1 MRNFRTL
8 FRREL
13 ATLYYTPT
21 SYVVMCVFLIVVG
34 WLFWILVNYLNA
46 PSKPIDA
53 NVFGYLF
60 GGTFIYWMVVAA
72 VTSALTMRSFSEEY
86 RSGTIEML
94 MTTPVT
100 DTQVVLS
107 KFAAAQAFLMI
118 MWVPTLVYVYV
129 LSRFTT
135 VDYGVVAAGYLGT
148 FLLNCMLTSLGI
160 MISSTNRSQFVSFF
174 VTFIGILMLFS
185 LNFMQDVVS
194 NRWRVV
200 YRYAS
205 VLEQFNPFTKGVI
218 SSQSVVYFVSITLF
232 LLFCTIKSVESR
244 KWR

>member
-8 FRREL
+8 YKREL
-13 ATLYYTPT
+13 STLYYTPT

-46 PSKPIDA
+46 PSKPIEA

-72 VTSALTMRSFSEEY
+72 VTSALTMRLFSEEY
-86 RSGTIEML
+86 RTGTIEML

-107 KFAAAQAFLMI
+107 KFSAALTFLML
-118 MWVPTLVYVYV
+118 MWVPTLIYVYI
-129 LSRFTT
+129 LGKFTT
-135 VDYGVVAAGYLGT
+135 VDYGVVFAGYLGT

-160 MISSTNRSQFVSFF
+160 MISSTNKSQFVSFF
-174 VTFIGILMLFS
+174 VTFIGILCFLVFLTLLRLAKELKSHMS
-185 LNFMQDVVS
+185 LV
-194 NRWRVV
+194 
-200 YRYAS
+200 
-205 VLEQFNPFTKGVI
+205 
-218 SSQSVVYFVSITLF
+218 
-232 LLFCTIKSVESR
+232 
-244 KWR
+244 

>member
-86 RSGTIEML
+86 RSGT
-94 MTTPVT
+94 
-100 DTQVVLS
+100 DR
-107 KFAAAQAFLMI
+107 K
-118 MWVPTLVYVYV
+118 
-129 LSRFTT
+129 
-135 VDYGVVAAGYLGT
+135 
-148 FLLNCMLTSLGI
+148 
-160 MISSTNRSQFVSFF
+160 
-174 VTFIGILMLFS
+174 
-185 LNFMQDVVS
+185 
-194 NRWRVV
+194 
-200 YRYAS
+200 
-205 VLEQFNPFTKGVI
+205 
-218 SSQSVVYFVSITLF
+218 SVV
-232 LLFCTIKSVESR
+232 
-244 KWR
+244 

>member
-1 MRNFRTL
+1 MRNIRTL

-13 ATLYYTPT
+13 ANLYYTPT
-21 SYVVMCVFLIVVG
+21 GYIVMCVFLIVVG

-46 PSKPIDA
+46 PAKPIEA

-72 VTSALTMRSFSEEY
+72 VTSALTMRLFSEEY
-86 RSGTIEML
+86 RLGTIEML

-100 DTQVVLS
+100 DVQVVVA
-107 KFAAAQAFLMI
+107 KFSAALTFLML
-118 MWVPTLVYVYV
+118 MWAPTLIYV
-129 LSRFTT
+129 LILGRFTS
-135 VDYGVVAAGYLGT
+135 VDYGVVLAGYLGT
-148 FLLNCMLTSLGI
+148 FLLNAMLTALGI

-174 VTFIGILMLFS
+174 VTFICILMLFS

-194 NRWRVV
+194 NRWRVL

-205 VLEQFNPFTKGVI
+205 VLEQFNPFTKGII
-218 SSQSVVYFVSITLF
+218 SSQSVVYFLSVTLF
-232 LLFCTIKSVESR
+232 LLFCTVKSVESR

>member
-1 MRNFRTL
+1 L
-8 FRREL
+8 E
-13 ATLYYTPT
+13 
-21 SYVVMCVFLIVVG
+21 
-34 WLFWILVNYLNA
+34 
-46 PSKPIDA
+46 A

-72 VTSALTMRSFSEEY
+72 VTSALTMRLFSEEY
-86 RSGTIEML
+86 RTGTIEML

-107 KFAAAQAFLMI
+107 KFSAALTFLML
-118 MWVPTLVYVYV
+118 MWVPTLVYVYI
-129 LSRFTT
+129 LGKFTT
-135 VDYGVVAAGYLGT
+135 VDYGVVFAGYLGT

-160 MISSTNRSQFVSFF
+160 MISSTNKSQFVSFF

-194 NRWRVV
+194 NKWRVV

-218 SSQSVVYFVSITLF
+218 SSQSVVYFLSITAF
-232 LLFCTIKSVESR
+232 LLFCTEKSVESR

>member
-8 FRREL
+8 YKREL

-46 PSKPIDA
+46 TSKPLEA

-72 VTSALTMRSFSEEY
+72 VTSALTMRLFSEEY
-86 RSGTIEML
+86 RTGTIEML

-107 KFAAAQAFLMI
+107 KFSAALTFLML
-118 MWVPTLVYVYV
+118 MWLPTLVYVYI
-129 LSRFTT
+129 LGKFTT
-135 VDYGVVAAGYLGT
+135 VDYGVVCAGYLGT

-160 MISSTNRSQFVSFF
+160 MISSTNKSQFVSFF

-194 NRWRVV
+194 NKWRVV

-218 SSQSVVYFVSITLF
+218 SSQSVVYFLSITAF
-232 LLFCTIKSVESR
+232 LLFCTVKSVESR

>member
-8 FRREL
+8 YRREL
-13 ATLYYTPT
+13 ANLYYTPT
-21 SYVVMCVFLIVVG
+21 SYVVLCVFLIVVG

-46 PSKPIDA
+46 PSKPIEA

-107 KFAAAQAFLMI
+107 KFAAAQTFLML
-118 MWVPTLVYVYV
+118 MWVPTLIYVYI
-129 LSRFTT
+129 LGKFTT
-135 VDYGVVAAGYLGT
+135 VDYGVVCAGYLGT
-148 FLLNCMLTSLGI
+148 FLLNSMLTSLGI

-185 LNFMQDVVS
+185 LNFMRDVVS
-194 NRWRVV
+194 NRWRLF
-200 YRYAS
+200 YSYAS
-205 VLEQFNPFTKGVI
+205 VLEQYNPFTKGVI
-218 SSQSVVYFVSITLF
+218 SSQSVIYFVSITAF
-232 LLFCTIKSVESR
+232 LLFCTVKSVESR